1 MITVKRFTASWC
13 APCKMVAPLFTQLA
27 EELPEVTF
35 ETVDVE
41 TDGAQTTEFNV
52 RTVPTVIVLD
62 NGVVKH
68 TIVGANAK
76 KRYLDAITAP

>member
-13 APCKMVAPLFTQLA
+13 APCKMVAPIFTQLA

-76 KRYLDAITAP
+76 KKYLDAIVGT

>member
-1 MITVKRFTASWC
+1 
-13 APCKMVAPLFTQLA
+13 MVAPLFTQLA

>member
-27 EELPEVTF
+27 EELPDVTF

-41 TDGAQTTEFNV
+41 TDVAQTTEFNV
-52 RTVPTVIVLD
+52 RTVPTVVVLD
-62 NGVVKH
+62 NGVIKH
-68 TIVGANAK
+68 TIIGANAK
-76 KRYLDAITAP
+76 KKYLDAIVAG